1 MFFYTRN
8 TAGGVLGILMYYAI
22 VKARYLQY
30 EFVPHYEEAACIDLK
45 YKREGKSIKRL
56 HPRIDDVWIA
66 SDILL
71 HLR

>member
-1 MFFYTRN
+1 
-8 TAGGVLGILMYYAI
+8 MYYAI

-45 YKREGKSIKRL
+45 YKREGKGIKRL